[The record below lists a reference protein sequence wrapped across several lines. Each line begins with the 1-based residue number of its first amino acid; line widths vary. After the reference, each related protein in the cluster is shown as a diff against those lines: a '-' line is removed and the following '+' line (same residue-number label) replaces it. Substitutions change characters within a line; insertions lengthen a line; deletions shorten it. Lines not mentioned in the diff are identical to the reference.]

1 MYGHDVRPY
10 IYSPLA
16 RERGGNMHEYDQP
29 ERRLCVRM
37 HLPLLI
43 PILIIEERT
52 WKYDLSPKFFGSV
65 HEMWFP
71 RMLAK
76 GSLLVIG

>member
-1 MYGHDVRPY
+1 MVMMFDL
-10 IYSPLA
+10 IYTPPWLVKG
-16 RERGGNMHEYDQP
+16 GGNMHGYEQP
-29 ERRLCVRM
+29 ERRLCVHM
-37 HLPLLI
+37 PLPLLN